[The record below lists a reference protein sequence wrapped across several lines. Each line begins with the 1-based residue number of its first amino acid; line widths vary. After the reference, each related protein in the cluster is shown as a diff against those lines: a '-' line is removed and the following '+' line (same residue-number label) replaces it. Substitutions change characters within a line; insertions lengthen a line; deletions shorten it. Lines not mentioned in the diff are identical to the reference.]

1 MSKRVTPQVFNKI
14 KRQLRPWS
22 RASRVAQRNNLHV
35 STVLNIKGC
44 RNFKEYHALVVAEHQ
59 PTQYSIREEVMALHR
74 KIYEQ
79 PNKAYIYPKNCK
91 QALKEINDTI

>member
-1 MSKRVTPQVFNKI
+1 MSKRVTPQTFNQV

-44 RNFKEYHALVVAEHQ
+44 RNFKEYHDLVKAEH
-59 PTQYSIREEVMALHR
+59 PPIKFSIRDEVFALHR
-74 KIYEQ
+74 KIYEV
-79 PNKAYIYPKNCK
+79 PNVAYVYPRGCQ